1 MRHDRSV
8 NIQFGIPPQEKEP
21 KDINEMRLAIDRA
34 GLECALINRSLCH
47 ARYRGLSGED
57 KYTLLAYYALLEL
70 HRLHKANMEWSML
83 QTTRSFV
90 MPEGTLKP

>member
-1 MRHDRSV
+1 MRHDWSV

-47 ARYRGLSGED
+47 ARYMGLSGED

-70 HRLHKANMEWSML
+70 HHLHKVNMEWLML
-83 QTTRSFV
+83 QPLPSILV
-90 MPEGTLKP
+90 DPKSP